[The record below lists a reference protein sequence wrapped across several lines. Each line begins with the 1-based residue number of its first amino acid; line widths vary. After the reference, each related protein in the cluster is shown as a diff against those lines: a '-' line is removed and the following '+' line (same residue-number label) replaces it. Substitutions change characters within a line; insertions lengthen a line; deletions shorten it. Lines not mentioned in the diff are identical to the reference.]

1 MFVEKTRVGGKNQIH
16 QILDG
21 VEQSDDDRMDG
32 LAITPV
38 CLRIAFAI
46 DTKLGYIPMSTKDQ
60 GYRNEKSREESEGF
74 PECRCSNCMPME
86 ASTFIENMKR
96 INMDNVDRMI
106 TTDLN
111 AYITGVS
118 IPKVKKVKAQ
128 TQQADARHGDELHLR
143 GHSTNR
149 FYDSTQLFREEK
161 LELVALN
168 ADKISDAEELEL
180 LIGGEMI
187 DGQLDA
193 LMQLTRTFQ
202 NRVKPAPISNKTAA
216 ASRAEAATQAISQR
230 ITNITVRACKTPR
243 RTSGKKMA

>member
-1 MFVEKTRVGGKNQIH
+1 
-16 QILDG
+16 
-21 VEQSDDDRMDG
+21 
-32 LAITPV
+32 
-38 CLRIAFAI
+38 
-46 DTKLGYIPMSTKDQ
+46 
-60 GYRNEKSREESEGF
+60 
-74 PECRCSNCMPME
+74 
-86 ASTFIENMKR
+86 
-96 INMDNVDRMI
+96 MDNVDRMI

-128 TQQADARHGDELHLR
+128 TQRKSTKRPLADPEDLRLYKRQMRDTVDELHLR

-243 RTSGKKMA
+243 RTSAVPRKLAFRDPSNSKKKKLQPPYSSALAPCTHGCTGCDLATRAPLAHLRAAR